1 MLGARLI
8 KELKNVALKQLISLH
23 LSVAFVELITSKVLF
38 NNLLILVLFVLRTI
52 FNSAIGAAVAI
63 LNPLNEVL
71 LHLLGLLFLSFF
83 KVIN

>member
-38 NNLLILVLFVLRTI
+38 NNLLILVVFVLRTI
-52 FNSAIGAAVAI
+52 FNSAIGAAVAT
-63 LNPLNEVL
+63 LNHLNEVW
-71 LHLLGLLFLSFF
+71 LH
-83 KVIN
+83 

>member
-23 LSVAFVELITSKVLF
+23 LSVAFVELITFKVLF
-38 NNLLILVLFVLRTI
+38 NNLLILVLVVLRTI

-63 LNPLNEVL
+63 FNHLNEVW
-71 LHLLGLLFLSFF
+71 LH
-83 KVIN
+83 